1 MRPSR
6 RVRREHPRR
15 LGGLTSPSD
24 EITLG
29 EITGRSDVR
38 SVVMATYTST
48 EVEDAA
54 LPLIQSKLEAPV
66 PRPRIARRELLELC
80 AGPPRK
86 LTLIRAPAGWGK
98 STLLADWHALESEMR
113 PFAWVALDGGDND
126 PVRFWTYVIHALRTL
141 DSSAGEVS
149 LPMLRAP
156 RVSVVENVLPA
167 LCNELTALPHQ
178 VVLVLDDYH
187 LVRNPEI
194 DEGLSFFLEHLPR
207 TLELVLS
214 SRSEPA
220 LPLARLRARGELAE
234 IDAHQLRFSEEEAEL
249 FLNDLHGLDLDRED
263 VIRLRE
269 LTEGWAAGLYLAT
282 LTMRGRASAHEFI
295 EAFAGDNRHVVDYL
309 SWEVLAGLPEEMRS
323 FLLQTSV
330 LQRLCASLCDAV
342 IDRPG
347 SARMLHELERSNFFL
362 IPLDTK
368 REWYYYHHLFGELLR
383 HELTLADPEHART
396 LHRRASAWHREH
408 GDPSEAIHHATAA
421 GDVAD
426 ASELILGHWI
436 ELRNE
441 ARLETLLSWLD
452 GLPHETVK
460 GDARLCLVKASTLQ
474 EVGQITEADEW
485 LAAATPGAADSSLLA
500 GPVSVASGVA
510 ACQAINQYF
519 LGDVSG
525 IAETARPA
533 LELEEAGSDYWR
545 SALLTTYGVSVFLGG
560 EERIAVAL
568 LDEAV
573 TSTKAS
579 GHSLALI
586 HALGWCAVVHAEIR
600 ESGRADRVLDETEAL
615 RRTQIGLTQYFGMSM
630 AHVARGK
637 LLERQGRLKEADEAL
652 ARGIELARRGDA
664 KFDLSYGLLTHAGVK
679 GGLGD
684 RHAARDMLREARQ
697 TAESCA
703 DPGVLPELVAKVERR
718 LRLVPSSA
726 TRTPY
731 EEDLSDRELAVLRLL
746 ATDLTQ
752 RGIGEALYVSFNTVK
767 THVKSIFR
775 KLDVATRPDAVSRA
789 RELRLL

>member
-1 MRPSR
+1 MS
-6 RVRREHPRR
+6 
-15 LGGLTSPSD
+15 
-24 EITLG
+24 
-29 EITGRSDVR
+29 
-38 SVVMATYTST
+38 TYAST
-48 EVEDAA
+48 EVEEAPR
-54 LPLIQSKLEAPV
+54 PLIQSKLEAPV
-66 PRPRIARRELLELC
+66 PRQRVSRSAVLELC

-98 STLLADWHALESEMR
+98 STLLADWHALESETR
-113 PFAWVALDGGDND
+113 PFGWVALDGGDND
-126 PVRFWTYVIHALRTL
+126 PVQFWTYLIHALRTL
-141 DSSAGEVS
+141 DPSAGEVS

-156 RVSVVENVLPA
+156 RVSVVEDVLPA

-194 DEGLSFFLEHLPR
+194 DEGLSFFLEHLPQ
-207 TLELVLS
+207 TLELVVS

-234 IDAHQLRFSEEEAEL
+234 IDAQQLRFSEEEAEL
-249 FLNDLHGLDLDRED
+249 FLNDLHGLGLDRGD

-282 LTMRGRASAHEFI
+282 LTIRGRESANEFI
-295 EAFAGDNRHVVDYL
+295 EAFAGDDRHVVDYL
-309 SWEVLAGLPEEMRS
+309 SAEVLAGLPDEMRG
-323 FLLQTSV
+323 FLLHTSV
-330 LQRLCASLCDAV
+330 LERLCASLCDAV
-342 IDRPG
+342 TDRPG
-347 SARMLHELERSNFFL
+347 SERTLHELERSNFFL

-368 REWYYYHHLFGELLR
+368 REWYCYHHLFGELLR
-383 HELTLADPEHART
+383 HELALAEPEHART

-426 ASELILGHWI
+426 ASELILRHWI
-436 ELRNE
+436 ESRNE
-441 ARLETLLSWLD
+441 ARLETLLAWLD
-452 GLPHETVK
+452 GLPPETVI
-460 GDARLCLVKASTLQ
+460 GDARLCLVRASTLQ
-474 EVGQITEADEW
+474 EVGRIAEADQW
-485 LAAATPGAADSSLLA
+485 LDAAARGAAGGSLLA
-500 GPVSVASGVA
+500 GPASVASGVA
-510 ACQAINQYF
+510 ASQAINQYF
-519 LGDVSG
+519 LGNVSG

-533 LELEEAGSDYWR
+533 LEVEELGSDYWR
-545 SALLTTYGVSVFLGG
+545 SALLTTYGVSLFLGG
-560 EERIAVAL
+560 EGRIAAAL

-573 TSTKAS
+573 TSSEKS

-586 HALGWCAVVHAEIR
+586 HALGWCAVVHAELG
-600 ESGRADRVLDETEAL
+600 ESGRADRVLDDTEAL
-615 RRTQIGLTQYFGMSM
+615 QRGTGLTKYFGMSM

-637 LLERQGRLKEADEAL
+637 LLERQGRLREADEAL
-652 ARGIELARRGDA
+652 AQGIELARRGDA

-684 RHAARDMLREARQ
+684 RRAAKDMLREARQ
-697 TAESCA
+697 AAEACA

-718 LRLVPSSA
+718 LRLVPGPA

-731 EEDLSDRELAVLRLL
+731 EEDLSERELAVLRLL
-746 ATDLTQ
+746 ASDLTQ
-752 RGIGEALYVSFNTVK
+752 REIGEALYVSFNTVK
-767 THVKSIFR
+767 THVRSIFR

>member
-1 MRPSR
+1 MRSSCSE
-6 RVRREHPRR
+6 EHPWR

-29 EITGRSDVR
+29 EINSCGDVP
-38 SVVMATYTST
+38 SVVMSTYTSA
-48 EVEDAA
+48 EVEEV
-54 LPLIQSKLEAPV
+54 PRQLIQSKLEAPV
-66 PRPRIARRELLELC
+66 PRQRVSRRELLQLC

-98 STLLADWHALESEMR
+98 STLLADWHALESEKR
-113 PFAWVALDGGDND
+113 PFAWVALDSGDND
-126 PVRFWTYVIHALRTL
+126 PVRFWTYLIHALRTL
-141 DSSAGEVS
+141 DPSAGEVS

-156 RVSVVENVLPA
+156 RVSVVGDVLPA
-167 LCNELTALPHQ
+167 LCNELTVLPHQ

-194 DEGLSFFLEHLPR
+194 DEGLSFFLEHLPQ
-207 TLELVLS
+207 TIALVLS

-234 IDAHQLRFSEEEAEL
+234 IDSQQLRFSDEEADI
-249 FLNDLHGLDLDRED
+249 FLNDLHGLGLDRED

-282 LTMRGRASAHEFI
+282 LTIRSRASAHEFI
-295 EAFAGDNRHVVDYL
+295 EAFADNRHVVDYL
-309 SWEVLAGLPEEMRS
+309 SSEVLAGLPEEMRG

-330 LQRLCASLCDAV
+330 LQRLCAPLCDAV
-342 IDRPG
+342 TGRHG
-347 SARMLHELERSNFFL
+347 SVRMLQELERSNSFL
-362 IPLDTK
+362 IPLDAR
-368 REWYYYHHLFGELLR
+368 REWYCYHQLFGELLR
-383 HELTLADPEHART
+383 HELVLGEPEHART
-396 LHRRASAWHREH
+396 LHRRASAWHQEH
-408 GDPSEAIHHATAA
+408 GDPSEAIHHASAA

-426 ASELILGHWI
+426 ASELILRHWI
-436 ELRNE
+436 EFRNE
-441 ARLETLLSWLD
+441 ARLETLLAWLD
-452 GLPHETVK
+452 GLPPETVT
-460 GDARLCLVKASTLQ
+460 GDARLCLVRASTLQ
-474 EVGQITEADEW
+474 EVGRIAEADRW
-485 LAAATPGAADSSLLA
+485 LDAAARGAGAGSLLA
-500 GPVSVASGVA
+500 GPASVASGVA
-510 ACQAINQYF
+510 ASQAINQYF
-519 LGDVSG
+519 LGNVSG

-545 SALLTTYGVSVFLGG
+545 SALLTTFGVSVFLGG
-560 EERIAVAL
+560 DVRIASAL

-573 TSTKAS
+573 TSSEES

-586 HALGWCAVVHAEIR
+586 HALGWCAVVHAEIG
-600 ESGRADRVLDETEAL
+600 ESGRADRVLDDTEAL
-615 RRTQIGLTQYFGMSM
+615 RRRQPGLTEYFGMSM

-637 LLERQGRLKEADEAL
+637 LFERRGRLREADEAL
-652 ARGIELARRGDA
+652 ARGTELARRGDA

-684 RHAARDMLREARQ
+684 RLAAKDMLREARQ
-697 TAESCA
+697 TAELCA
-703 DPGVLPELVAKVERR
+703 DPGVLPELVARVERR
-718 LRLVPSSA
+718 LRLLPTRA
-726 TRTPY
+726 MRTPY
-731 EEDLSDRELAVLRLL
+731 GDDLSNRELAVLRLL

-752 RGIGEALYVSFNTVK
+752 REIGEALYVSFNTVK